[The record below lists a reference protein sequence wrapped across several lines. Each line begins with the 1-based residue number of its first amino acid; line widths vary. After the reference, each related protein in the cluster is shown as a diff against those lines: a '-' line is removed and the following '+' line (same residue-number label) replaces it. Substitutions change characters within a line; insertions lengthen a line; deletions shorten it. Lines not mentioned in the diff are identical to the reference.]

1 MIIFAR
7 IQSSWGTYI
16 NTGNSSFARARK
28 ADNIDKSELIA
39 VINNTIGTKSRF
51 SCVSRSRRF
60 DKSIAANM
68 LCAYYEKFCYT
79 REIFFD
85 LEISHYLHLK
95 SISTNILLYS

>member
-16 NTGNSSFARARK
+16 NIGNSSFARARK
-28 ADNIDKSELIA
+28 ANNIDKSELIA

-60 DKSIAANM
+60 DKSMADM
-68 LCAYYEKFCYT
+68 LCAYYEKFCDT